1 MIFAA
6 IAALTLASCAKIET
20 MNTTRELDE
29 PAAIGFTNYAPRSL
43 TKADGTY
50 AASTSLIAGKK
61 FAVYSYATA
70 NGTAWASNAIGTQFM
85 NGVEVTYTNNENNG
99 ANNGYAP
106 LRYWPSGDTPDWLTF
121 WAYYPV
127 QDNNGITYTAPTGSN
142 GVGTYTFTAA
152 TAAADMVDFMV
163 SDVVNDKI
171 YGESEGGHNAVN
183 GVVALTFRHQLTKI
197 AIKFKTDNSDA
208 NTDIVLTGASLK
220 NIKNSGTLTTTYAN
234 PLTTNWSAN
243 AVTDSNSDGIGDVVY
258 AVTLSGAAI
267 SNEVLTSSPV
277 GGADA
282 DLFLMIPQTM
292 LANNASYAQYLEV
305 SWQVKTY
312 AAADAGNHASATPL
326 STTTNTK
333 KLYFDD
339 CTLYTTPD
347 EGDPAAVDNNDWARN
362 QFTTY
367 TVTVGPKPIR
377 FTATV
382 AGWDDETTGSFNA
395 Q

>member
-1 MIFAA
+1 MILVA
-6 IAALTLASCAKIET
+6 IATLTLASCAKIET
-20 MNTTRELDE
+20 INTNRLMDE
-29 PAAIGFTNYAPRSL
+29 PVPVAFTDYAPRSL

-50 AASTSLIAGKK
+50 ASSTSLIAGKK

-85 NGVEVTYTNNENNG
+85 NGVEVTYANNESNG
-99 ANNGYAP
+99 ANNNYAP
-106 LRYWPSGDTPDWLTF
+106 LRYWPSGDAPDWLTF

-127 QDNNGITYTAPTGSN
+127 QENNGISYTAPTGSN
-142 GVGTYTFTAA
+142 GVGSYDFTAA
-152 TAAADMVDFMV
+152 STAAAMVDFMV

-171 YGESEGGHNAVN
+171 YASSGEHAAVN
-183 GVVALTFRHQLTKI
+183 GVVPLTFRHQLAKI
-197 AIKFKTDNSDA
+197 AIKFKTDNTDA

-220 NIKNSGTLTTTYAN
+220 NIKNSGTLTTTYAS
-234 PLTTNWSAN
+234 PLTTSWNAN
-243 AVTDSNSDGIGDVVY
+243 NVADDNSDNIGDVVY
-258 AVTLSGAAI
+258 AVTLSGSAI
-267 SNEVLTSSPV
+267 SNVVLTSTAV
-277 GGADA
+277 GGTDL
-282 DLFLMIPQTM
+282 DLFLMVPQTM
-292 LANNASYAQYLEV
+292 LANNAAYAQYLEV

-312 AAADAGNHASATPL
+312 AADANHATATPL

-347 EGDPAAVDNNDWARN
+347 EGEPAVVANNDWAKN

-382 AGWDDETTGSFNA
+382 AGWDDETTGAFSA